1 MQWVVYFAVKSYQI
15 VAVQGQFGI
24 LEFVITDK
32 NTSIEYALKKVNF
45 CTPNV
50 PIKNLTFFSRSIE
63 KNTSFQKSSRIFIK
77 MTFF

>member
-50 PIKNLTFFSRSIE
+50 PIKNLTFFQEVLKKIRVF
-63 KNTSFQKSSRIFIK
+63 KNLHGFL
-77 MTFF
+77 